1 MKLEKKKRCTETKEF
16 VLVSHLFKFLKELEF
31 QELEFHF
38 SILRRTQIFKIWVPH
53 GILNYKMS
61 NQLLPPCHIFLEL
74 DFYKLEFQ
82 NSGKLLKFRKQWLI
96 TKYFGQR

>member
-1 MKLEKKKRCTETKEF
+1 MAWVKTMKLEKKKRCTETKEF

-31 QELEFHF
+31 HF
-38 SILRRTQIFKIWVPH
+38 SILRRTQILKC
-53 GILNYKMS
+53 KMS